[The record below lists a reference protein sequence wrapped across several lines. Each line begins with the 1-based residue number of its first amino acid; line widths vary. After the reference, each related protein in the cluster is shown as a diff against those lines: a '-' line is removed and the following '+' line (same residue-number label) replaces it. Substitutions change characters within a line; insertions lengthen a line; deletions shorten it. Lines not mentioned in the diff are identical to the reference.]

1 MTRKILAPHK
11 EQDGWVYVRVNKN
24 PLLHRDGTR
33 VTYNDRPSYRRII
46 SSRRVEQAVET
57 WDYLQLCAEEGLRAV
72 FNGYLQYADRRGG
85 WYVMDAVESAVTTQA
100 NSESGTTL
108 REAYHRYKA
117 KEGNRP

>member
-33 VTYNDRPSYRRII
+33 VTYNDQPSYRRII

-57 WDYLQLCAEEGLRAV
+57 WDYLQRCAEDGLYVWQPSRPTKEYAWAVGSNGNEG
-72 FNGYLQYADRRGG
+72 QGG
-85 WYVMDAVESAVTTQA
+85 
-100 NSESGTTL
+100 TL